1 MGTHQITAKEVE
13 LIQELEDIIL
23 KLDSLSSLTTVCG
36 SAFINDDSFGNMAPR
51 EVHQAFNSISSQIGE
66 ISADVGCIIAAIYE
80 QERGC

>member
-1 MGTHQITAKEVE
+1 MGTHLITDNEVKE
-13 LIQELEDIIL
+13 LDDILMKLE
-23 KLDSLSSLTTVCG
+23 SLSSLTTVCG
-36 SAFINDDSFGNMAPR
+36 SAFISNDSFGNMAPR